1 MTVRK
6 KHLSTFAADAEG
18 SNSGQEGAPPEG
30 ESNDSG
36 AQADESANGESQQ
49 PEGLGDAGKKAID
62 AMKAERNQARED
74 VKRLQAEIAQLKAK
88 EEGREAEYK
97 AELER
102 QKVTDEALEK
112 ANTRIVKAEVR
123 ALAAGKLADPNDALQ
138 FLDLSSVEV
147 SEDGA
152 IDTAVIEQLI
162 ADLLTSKPYL
172 AAQSGNRFQGD
183 ADSGPRNVGKQ
194 ARQLTHSDLERM
206 TPEQVN
212 QARKDGLMDR
222 LIGVIK

>member
-1 MTVRK
+1 MTLKK
-6 KHLSTFAADAEG
+6 KHLFSFAAEAEG
-18 SNSGQEGAPPEG
+18 GNEQQEGEKPDVQG
-30 ESNDSG
+30 SNDG
-36 AQADESANGESQQ
+36 AKQDDSANGENQ

-74 VKRLQAEIAQLKAK
+74 AKRLQAEVAQLKAK
-88 EEGREAEYK
+88 EEGREAEYQ

-102 QKVTDEALEK
+102 QKVKDEALEK

-152 IDTAVIEQLI
+152 IDIAVVEQLI

-172 AAQSGNRFQGD
+172 AAQSGKRFEGQ
-183 ADSGPRNVGKQ
+183 ADGGPRNVGSQ
-194 ARQLTHSDLERM
+194 TRQLTQAELSEL
-206 TPEQVN
+206 TPEQIN
-212 QARKDGLMDR
+212 KARKDGQLNH
-222 LIGVIK
+222 LLGIK

>member
-6 KHLSTFAADAEG
+6 KHLFTFSAEAEG
-18 SNSGQEGAPPEG
+18 SNQLPEGAPPEDADI
-30 ESNDSG
+30 DSG
-36 AQADESANGESQQ
+36 ANTDDSANSEEQ
-49 PEGLGDAGKKAID
+49 PVGLGDAGKKAID

-74 VKRLQAEIAQLKAK
+74 AKRLQAEIAQLKAK
-88 EEGREAEYK
+88 EEGREAEYQ
-97 AELER
+97 AELDR
-102 QKVTDEALEK
+102 QKVNDEALAK

-138 FLDLSSVEV
+138 FLDLSSIEV

-152 IDTAVIEQLI
+152 IDAAVVEQLI
-162 ADLLTSKPYL
+162 TDLLTSKPYL
-172 AAQSGNRFQGD
+172 AAQSGKRFEGE
-183 ADSGPRNVGKQ
+183 ADGGPRNVGKQ
-194 ARQLTHSDLERM
+194 ARQLTLTDLESM

-222 LIGVIK
+222 LIGANK